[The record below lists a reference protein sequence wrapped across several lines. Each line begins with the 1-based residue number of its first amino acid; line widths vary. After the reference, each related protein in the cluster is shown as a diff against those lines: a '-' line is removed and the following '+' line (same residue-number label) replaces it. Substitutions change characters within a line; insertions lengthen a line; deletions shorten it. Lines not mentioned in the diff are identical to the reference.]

1 MQTWTIQQWASL
13 ASILAVA
20 ISAIAVCVRTMQ
32 AVKML
37 EEKIEKLETACESH
51 RNNGELH
58 RGKDYERWLDGK
70 FGGIEDKLDE
80 INALIRQRSRNIQKG
95 QS

>member
-13 ASILAVA
+13 VSIMIVA

-32 AVKML
+32 SVKML
-37 EEKIEKLETACESH
+37 EEKIEKLEISCELH

-58 RGKDYERWLDGK
+58 RGKDYERWLDGR
-70 FGGIEDKLDE
+70 FNGIESKLDQ
-80 INALIRQRSRNIQKG
+80 IKDLVRQESKTIQTGRN
-95 QS
+95 